1 MKHKLIFYNKL
12 EVKYREYKKTTW
24 CKNKKIKTKKR
35 FYTGT
40 ICRKIDIAPRTLSGI
55 ETGENFFTSDT
66 LEKIIS
72 LLNVSS
78 AELFTIEHIKP
89 TEDLIKEIISDIQN
103 LKDREKIET
112 IYKLIK
118 ATIND

>member
-1 MKHKLIFYNKL
+1 MNI
-12 EVKYREYKKTTW
+12 KKQLGA
-24 CKNKKIKTKKR
+24 KIKRLRQKR
-35 FYTGT
+35 GFTQEQFAE
-40 ICRKIDIAPRTLSGI
+40 KIDIAPRTLSGI
-55 ETGENFFTSDT
+55 ETGENFLTTDT

-89 TEDLIKEIISDIQN
+89 TEDLIKEIIPDIQN